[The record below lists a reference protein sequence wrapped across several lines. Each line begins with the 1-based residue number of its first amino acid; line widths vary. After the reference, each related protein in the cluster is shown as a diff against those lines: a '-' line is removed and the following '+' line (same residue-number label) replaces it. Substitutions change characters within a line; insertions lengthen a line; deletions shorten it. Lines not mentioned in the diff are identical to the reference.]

1 MKGVVM
7 RTISFTRSFV
17 RSFIAF
23 VVMFVAI
30 VIVSGC
36 AHEQPPIAGDA
47 TTRPAVRE
55 TPLAQT
61 SGAQLWSENCMR
73 CHNLRSPETYSST
86 QWELAMHHMRL
97 RANLTGEETEKITTF
112 LKSAN

>member
-1 MKGVVM
+1 M
-7 RTISFTRSFV
+7 RTISITRSFV
-17 RSFIAF
+17 RSSLAF
-23 VVMFVAI
+23 AALFVAI

-36 AHEQPPIAGDA
+36 VHEQSSVAGDA
-47 TTRPAVRE
+47 TTRPAVKE
-55 TPLAQT
+55 SNVAQT
-61 SGAQLWSENCMR
+61 SGAQLWSDNCMR

>member
-1 MKGVVM
+1 M
-7 RTISFTRSFV
+7 RAISIARSFV
-17 RSFIAF
+17 RGSIAF
-23 VVMFVAI
+23 AVMFAAF
-30 VIVSGC
+30 VIASGC
-36 AHEQPPIAGDA
+36 AHEQPPAAGDA
-47 TTRPAVRE
+47 TTRPTATDSNV
-55 TPLAQT
+55 AQT

-97 RANLTGEETEKITTF
+97 RANLTSEETEKITAF

>member
-1 MKGVVM
+1 M
-7 RTISFTRSFV
+7 RTISIARSFL
-17 RSFIAF
+17 RSSIAF
-23 VVMFVAI
+23 VVIFVAI

-36 AHEQPPIAGDA
+36 AHEQPPVAGDS

-55 TPLAQT
+55 ASLVQT

-97 RANLTGEETEKITTF
+97 RANLTSEETEKITAF